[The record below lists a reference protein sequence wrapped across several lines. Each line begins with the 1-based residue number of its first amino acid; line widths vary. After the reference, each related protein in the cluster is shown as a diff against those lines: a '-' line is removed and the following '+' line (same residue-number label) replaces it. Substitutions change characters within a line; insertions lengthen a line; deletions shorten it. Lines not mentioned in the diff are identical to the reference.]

1 MDIGKS
7 GVEWEECTAHSFDE
21 FNEAVHGWPGVDAAN
36 DEFWFRGQSNKKWS
50 LETSLSRS
58 SRNLNLTKDQLSD
71 LESVALKAFRW
82 AAHLHVKPEL
92 LAKLRTIPCWSGA
105 HAAPRRADAATGLVA
120 LSLCRGLFCR
130 PARQGRRARSRVGI
144 LQQPTP
150 RGLQEMEQRQ
160 TDSRVRGKKRRH
172 LVQEGIKKTL
182 KGQQIVIPLSFS
194 LASSERIVAQQGKF
208 TMSFDINATHNSIGS
223 QIESR
228 FSRKI
233 VIPHHMK
240 PEFLLRLRRMNI
252 TGASLFPGVDGLGMA
267 MRELVSLGKFY
278 DKAVCPTV
286 LTSAMPASIISA
298 ELSGL
303 VE

>member
-7 GVEWEECTAHSFDE
+7 GVGWKEFPAHSFDE
-21 FNEAVHGWPGVDAAN
+21 FIEAVHGWPGVDAAN
-36 DEFWFRGQSNKKWS
+36 DEFWFRGQSNETWP

-58 SRNLNLTKDQLSD
+58 SRNLNLTEDQLSD

-92 LAKLRTIPCWSGA
+92 LAKLRTIPCWWALMQHHGA
-105 HAAPRRADAATGLVA
+105 PTRLLDWSLSPYVAAYFAVLQDRDGAPGVVWAFCSSQLREAFKKGNNGKPIRAFEAKNARTWYRR
-120 LSLCRGLFCR
+120 R
-130 PARQGRRARSRVGI
+130 
-144 LQQPTP
+144 
-150 RGLQEMEQRQ
+150 
-160 TDSRVRGKKRRH
+160 
-172 LVQEGIKKTL
+172 IKKTL

-208 TMSFDINATHNSIGS
+208 TMSFDINSTHNSIGS

-286 LTSAMPASIISA
+286 LTSTMPASIISA